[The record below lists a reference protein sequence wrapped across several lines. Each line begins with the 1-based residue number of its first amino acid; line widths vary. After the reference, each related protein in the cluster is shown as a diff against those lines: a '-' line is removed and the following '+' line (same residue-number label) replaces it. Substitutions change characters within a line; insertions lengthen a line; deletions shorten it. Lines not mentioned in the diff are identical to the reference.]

1 MRIFSLF
8 ISSII
13 IVALC
18 ALIMLLSLVIETEPH
33 IVRSANLTP
42 EHIERAKKMI
52 DAHRQ
57 QASLRLLSRLNFLP
71 SDIDIA
77 LNYLANFL
85 GKGNAQTVFSK
96 HQVQIYLTFPIPVNF
111 ISGYLNLA
119 VTMVQTKDLP
129 RIQSVRI
136 GKLSLPDS
144 IANYLLSNEFLWSR
158 MNPEYRKGLD
168 TIKFVY
174 ISAHRVSVLYRWNKN
189 APKLKGGILTLD
201 EHELTQ
207 LLRYQTLLAD
217 IKHQN
222 NGKAISLTSLL
233 QPLMK
238 LAAEQSINGGAQSEN
253 RAMLLVAT
261 LHVLNI
267 PIKVLIPA
275 AETWPRPESQLITL
289 NERNDFAKHFMVSA
303 VISAYADTSLA
314 NAIGLYKEIEDARS
328 GSGFSFD
335 DIIADRA
342 GTTFGARAVASE
354 IHALKL
360 QKLLAAG
367 LEDMDLMPFW
377 SDLPES
383 MPESEFKQR
392 FGGIDSAAYQRI
404 IAEIERRV
412 LNLPFAN

>member
-1 MRIFSLF
+1 MRIFPLF

-77 LNYLANFL
+77 INYLTNFL
-85 GKGNAQTVFSK
+85 GKGNAQTVFSE

-144 IANYLLSNEFLWSR
+144 IANYLLSNEFMWSR
-158 MNPEYRKGLD
+158 INPEYRKGLD

-174 ISAHRVSVLYRWNKN
+174 ISEHQVSVLYRWNKS
-189 APKLKGGILTLD
+189 APKLKGGILALD

-207 LLRYQTLLAD
+207 LLRYQTLLAN

-222 NGKAISLTSLL
+222 HGKAISLTSLL
-233 QPLMK
+233 QPLMQ

-253 RAMLLVAT
+253 RAMLLVAA
-261 LHVLNI
+261 LHVSNI

-289 NERNDFAKHFMVSA
+289 NARNDFAKHFMVSA
-303 VISAYADTSLA
+303 VISAYADTNLA

-354 IHALKL
+354 THALKL

-367 LEDMDLMPFW
+367 MEDMDLMPFW

-392 FGGIDSAAYQRI
+392 FGSIDSAAYQRI

-412 LNLPFAN
+412 LSLPFAN